1 MRDFLKGFFYAFR
14 GITDCVCNER
24 NMRIHIVIA
33 VYVLFFSQF
42 YNLSNAKLAIVL
54 VVIAAV
60 LSLELLN
67 TAIERACDAITRTN
81 SQLIKI
87 AKDVSAGAVLV
98 MAVTAAFTGI
108 LIFWDTDILWT
119 IISIMCNTPEYLTIF
134 ILSILVSILFIII
147 GPKGIV
153 NNIKAF
159 VEFKKSLKNEDTL
172 SENIEEK

>member
-1 MRDFLKGFFYAFR
+1 M
-14 GITDCVCNER
+14 DCVCNER
-24 NMRIHIVIA
+24 NMRVHIVVA

-42 YNLSNAKLAIVL
+42 YNLSNTKLAIVL

-60 LSLELLN
+60 LALELLN
-67 TAIERACDAITRTN
+67 TAIERACDAITRKN

-87 AKDVSAGAVLV
+87 AKDTAAGAVLV
-98 MAVTAAFTGI
+98 MAVTSAFIGL
-108 LIFWDTDILWT
+108 LIFWDTDVIWT

-134 ILSILVSILFIII
+134 ILSMLLSTLFVII

-153 NNIKAF
+153 NNINAF
-159 VEFKKSLKNEDTL
+159 VELKKALKNEGEP